1 MLRTFQR
8 KEQENYDEPHDT
20 PADLEAFSTSKL
32 LLPRVVFTIK
42 QKPELFELLNQLI
55 NGLFYQI
62 STIFNS
68 QLLKNS
74 ILVGKP
80 QINIFPN

>member
-8 KEQENYDEPHDT
+8 KEQENCDDPHDT
-20 PADLEAFSTSKL
+20 PVDLEAFSTSKL

-55 NGLFYQI
+55 N
-62 STIFNS
+62 
-68 QLLKNS
+68 
-74 ILVGKP
+74 
-80 QINIFPN
+80 